1 MPEKLV
7 LRGDNTRATCAPF
20 VYNPKFIVAPTTST
34 RINDSLERIRVPFVC
49 ISLTHGA
56 VN

>member
-1 MPEKLV
+1 MSEKLV
-7 LRGDNTRATCAPF
+7 FRGDNARATCAPF
-20 VYNPKFIVAPTTST
+20 VYNPKFIVAPTTP

-49 ISLTHGA
+49 ISLTHDA